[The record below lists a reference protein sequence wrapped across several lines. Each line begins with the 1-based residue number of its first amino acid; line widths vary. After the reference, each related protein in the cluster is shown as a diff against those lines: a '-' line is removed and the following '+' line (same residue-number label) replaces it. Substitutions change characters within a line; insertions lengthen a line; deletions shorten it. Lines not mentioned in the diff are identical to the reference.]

1 MLVDDNAAPHRAN
14 IVHEYL
20 IGEDINQFQWS
31 SYSPDMN
38 PIEHMWNELGYRL
51 EGVHPQSQTH
61 QELGQALHNLWEA
74 IRIEWT
80 RALVDS
86 LPHCVQA
93 LVVAYVDN
101 TGY

>member
-1 MLVDDNAAPHRAN
+1 MLVDHNAAPHRAN

-20 IGEDINQFQWS
+20 IGEDINHFQWS
-31 SYSPDMN
+31 SYSPGMY
-38 PIEHMWNELGYRL
+38 PIEHIWNELGYRL
-51 EGVHPQSQTH
+51 EGVHLQSQTH
-61 QELGQALHNLWEA
+61 QELGQALHNLRKA

-86 LPHCVQA
+86 LPHCVQT
-93 LVVAYVDN
+93 LVAAYVDN